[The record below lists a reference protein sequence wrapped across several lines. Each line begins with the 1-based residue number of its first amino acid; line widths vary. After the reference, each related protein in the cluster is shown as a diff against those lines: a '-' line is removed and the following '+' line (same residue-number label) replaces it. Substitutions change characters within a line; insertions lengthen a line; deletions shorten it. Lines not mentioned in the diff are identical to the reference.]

1 VENNSVNKLVKR
13 PTIAAVLISKN
24 AASVLDDCLESVA
37 WVDEI
42 IILDNGSDDESLE
55 IAQKYNAKVIV
66 ETQWHGFG
74 PQRQLAQSH
83 TSADWLFWI
92 DTDERV
98 SDDLK
103 HSLETLLT
111 SEDLDP
117 QKAYSVPRIS
127 DFFGR
132 LMRHSGW
139 YPDKVVRFHHR
150 LSYQYND
157 VQVHEKLDVANANVE
172 DLTGDLIHLTS
183 EDFCDYFSKSA
194 RYAENWGR
202 ERAEKGKTISIA
214 GIVLKMLAAF
224 IRVYVV
230 RAGFLDGKHG
240 LLLSIQTSHY
250 VFNKYFS
257 LWVYSKGYRTLPQ
270 KK

>member
-1 VENNSVNKLVKR
+1 MESNLVNKLAKR

-24 AASVLDDCLESVA
+24 SALVLDDCLASVA

-42 IILDNGSDDESLE
+42 TILDNGSLDETLE
-55 IAQKYNAKVIV
+55 IAQKYKAKVIV

-83 TSADWLFWI
+83 VSSDWLFWI

-98 SDDLK
+98 SEDLK
-103 HSLETLLT
+103 QSILGLLE
-111 SEDLDP
+111 SDKLDP
-117 QKAYSVPRIS
+117 KTAYSVSRIS

-139 YPDKVVRFHHR
+139 YPDRVVRLHHR
-150 LSYQYND
+150 LSYRYDNA
-157 VQVHEKLDVANANVE
+157 QVHEKLDVAKANVE
-172 DLTGDLIHLTS
+172 DLAGDMIHLTS

-202 ERAEKGKTISIA
+202 ERAEKGKTISLA

-224 IRVYVV
+224 IRVYIV

-250 VFNKYFS
+250 VYNKYFS
-257 LWVYSKGYRTLPQ
+257 LWVYSKGYRSLPQ

>member
-1 VENNSVNKLVKR
+1 MADR

-24 AASVLDDCLESVA
+24 SASVLNDCLKSIA

-42 IILDNGSDDESLE
+42 IILDNGSEDESLV
-55 IAQKYNAKVIV
+55 IAQKYNAKIIV
-66 ETQWHGFG
+66 EPKWYGFG

-83 TSADWLFWI
+83 ASADWLFWI

-98 SDDLK
+98 SDDLR
-103 HSLETLLT
+103 SSIETLLQ
-111 SEDLDP
+111 SKNLDP

-139 YPDKVVRFHHR
+139 YPDKVVRLHHR
-150 LSYQYND
+150 LSYKYNNA
-157 VQVHEKLDVANANVE
+157 QVHEKLDVAKANVE
-172 DLTGDLIHLTS
+172 ALTGDLIHLTS
-183 EDFCDYFSKSA
+183 EDFCGYFSKSA

-202 ERAEKGKTISIA
+202 ERAEKGKTISVA

-224 IRVYVV
+224 IRVYIV
-230 RAGFLDGKHG
+230 RAGFFDGKHG
-240 LLLSIQTSHY
+240 LLLAIQTSHY
-250 VFNKYFS
+250 VFNKYFA
-257 LWVYSKGYRTLPQ
+257 LWVYSKGYRTVI
-270 KK
+270 KKNRLGEKN